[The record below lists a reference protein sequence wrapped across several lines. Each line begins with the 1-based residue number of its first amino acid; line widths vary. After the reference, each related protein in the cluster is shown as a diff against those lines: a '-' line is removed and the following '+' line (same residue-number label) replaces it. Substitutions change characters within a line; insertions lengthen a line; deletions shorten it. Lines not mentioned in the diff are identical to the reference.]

1 MNVFTLWQ
9 NYLEFKILVIYLRLC
24 KYNLYS
30 ALKDL
35 KSDRLYYFKEGC
47 KVPHF
52 TMSRDYILNQCD
64 LIN

>member
-1 MNVFTLWQ
+1 MNVFTLRQ
-9 NYLEFKILVIYLRLC
+9 NYLEFKILVIYPRLC
-24 KYNLYS
+24 KYNLYF

-35 KSDRLYYFKEGC
+35 KSDRLYCFKEAF

-64 LIN
+64 LIH